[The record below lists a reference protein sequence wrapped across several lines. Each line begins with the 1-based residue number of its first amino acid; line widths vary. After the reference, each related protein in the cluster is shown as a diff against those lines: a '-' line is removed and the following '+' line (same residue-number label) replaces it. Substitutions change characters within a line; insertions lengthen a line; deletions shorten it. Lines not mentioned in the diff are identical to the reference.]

1 MNQIATGNSSRTQR
15 YGAHVAD
22 GTRASDYELARSA
35 AAGATVAIGD
45 LYERHNRRV
54 YALCLRMTRNPAE
67 AEDLTQEVFIHLF
80 RKIGSFRGESQ
91 FTSWLHRLTVNLV
104 LMHFRHQ
111 ATLREKTP
119 DDIAK
124 ILILH
129 KGRQTAA
136 RQAVDRIALDA
147 ALEQLPPGSRSVFE
161 LFNIEGYCHR
171 EIATLLGCTIGT
183 SKSQL
188 HKARRKLRRLLKGSK
203 STVVSV
209 PSGLHA
215 IPAPDDE
222 QVRKRF

>member
-1 MNQIATGNSSRTQR
+1 MNQIAAGNLVRTQN
-15 YGAHVAD
+15 YGSHVAESA
-22 GTRASDYELARSA
+22 RASDYDLARSA
-35 AAGATVAIGD
+35 ALGGTAALGD

-54 YALCLRMTRNPAE
+54 YALCLRMTQNPAE

-111 ATLREKTP
+111 ATLREKIP
-119 DDIAK
+119 DNIEAK
-124 ILILH
+124 ILIFQ
-129 KGRQTAA
+129 KGKQTLA

-147 ALEQLPPGSRSVFE
+147 ALEQLPVGSRSVFE
-161 LFNIEGYCHR
+161 LFDIEGYCHR
-171 EIATLLGCTIGT
+171 EIAVILGCTVGT

-203 STVVSV
+203 SKVISV
-209 PSGLHA
+209 RS
-215 IPAPDDE
+215 
-222 QVRKRF
+222 